1 MASEIELITE
11 DDPVIISWG
20 ENAPRRRTCCGRCV
34 ARVYSHVGRQ
44 LDSMLLVLDSTTNRT
59 VLPSRAWR
67 YLWRLR
73 LPMALYTVFASLSV
87 SVSFVFAVKSIYIL
101 ATHGKQSWMCQPL
114 EVWLMVC
121 CAALTLSALTLGIT
135 DILVVAWSMRGE
147 FIRAN
152 LPETCR
158 DTGPDIWSFPDEALG
173 VGIFAFVCALM
184 CVMTGWYMVR
194 QLRRIHDFV
203 ADTEIQRTINSL
215 ALFTHTNADPAC
227 SICLDDTESNAVW
240 RRLPCNHSF
249 HQRCLSEWLRSSGLC
264 PSCEQHIEARSAP
277 PAVDTT
283 A

>member
-1 MASEIELITE
+1 
-11 DDPVIISWG
+11 
-20 ENAPRRRTCCGRCV
+20 
-34 ARVYSHVGRQ
+34 
-44 LDSMLLVLDSTTNRT
+44 
-59 VLPSRAWR
+59 
-67 YLWRLR
+67 
-73 LPMALYTVFASLSV
+73 MALYTVFASLSV

-173 VGIFAFVCALM
+173 VGIFAFACALM

-215 ALFTHTNADPAC
+215 ALFTHTNADLRAQYALTTLRAMRC
-227 SICLDDTESNAVW
+227 GEDCLAIIPFISDA
-240 RRLPCNHSF
+240 
-249 HQRCLSEWLRSSGLC
+249 CLSGYVVLD
-264 PSCEQHIEARSAP
+264 SAP
-277 PAVDTT
+277 AASNTLKHDQRHLQWTPQLDPTLFRMVLFRIV
-283 A
+283 